1 MLLCTAFLQKRRSQ
15 GSICPSCQRGLW
27 THSACQVKLWLP
39 AKQIEPS
46 LAMSRAASGRG
57 AARKLCCSFACR
69 HWAQVDW
76 DQAALQALLY
86 QRYPDLIETY
96 MRLRHPAMRA
106 DLAKFMILHT

>member
-1 MLLCTAFLQKRRSQ
+1 MTDQALHTSCMPTQALVIAEHTEIALVVSKAPSRS
-15 GSICPSCQRGLW
+15 
-27 THSACQVKLWLP
+27 AP
-39 AKQIEPS
+39 AH
-46 LAMSRAASGRG
+46 MH
-57 AARKLCCSFACR
+57 CCSSACR

-76 DQAALQALLY
+76 DKAAIQALLY